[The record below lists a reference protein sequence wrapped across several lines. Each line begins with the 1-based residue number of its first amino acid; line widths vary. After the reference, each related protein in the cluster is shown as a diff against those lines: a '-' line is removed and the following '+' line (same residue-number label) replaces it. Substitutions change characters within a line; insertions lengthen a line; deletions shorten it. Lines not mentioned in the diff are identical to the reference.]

1 MRVSTSRADR
11 SESPGV
17 AHTQSQLR
25 DAGQLREE
33 MRKHLRK
40 SASDSKI
47 RLGGASHANKVKQR
61 ALHIQELTKELKTL
75 LAGIGSTRITLRR
88 CISDLKQQGGA
99 VKAFLSVCN
108 KRIELRSQR
117 PATELFQ
124 DSFDEAL
131 SQEQSVYLTV
141 QESLNTQA
149 QAGQEFTKPLETAAK
164 ELQAA
169 RLTLHSDSSGCAEK
183 LVIEASEVF
192 HSAEQYCKDSTTL
205 LEEVQGLMQHVRE
218 QSCAMMKK
226 QITQTYDLRLQIES
240 DMSITT
246 STISDAELH
255 LAKIE
260 KQLRISLE
268 MPERE
273 IDCGG
278 EGRNDKLSAKTGVLA
293 TLRAKIK
300 SAAYTGPGGR
310 NLDVIFGRFDRDR
323 SGELDDE
330 EVRVAIRTGCK
341 IPPDVITDVDIVALC
356 ELLDSDSSGSISIAE
371 LVDFLLADVDVQDLR
386 DQIAMKTDTL
396 DRLKAAQAQTLLDFR
411 SKSMTWRINEA
422 CAKVTPVKGLALD
435 GSASKERPRK
445 RSSGLGARM
454 PAQWRA
460 RTIAAK
466 ARAIATEKVKL
477 LRSEGSFSSSVG
489 SAPFLEA
496 ASSLPPGAGLKRIVS
511 ELEESEEPMPPLV
524 FGVWGL
530 PEPPDALGVNLPL
543 LSETP
548 TAPEALGTN
557 VLALSETLAAPEALR
572 IKMMP
577 IVAELRSQVSMCR
590 NSPAPSS
597 RQSSSRAGSAPAKV
611 RKASE
616 LFQTAGTRNEFVN
629 ARKASVGTRSVRR
642 EYFVDMLMDED
653 ERLRK
658 SLQHAF
664 HAGSDDSAA
673 SALRR
678 HASIT
683 PQVASVYFSPRGEKW
698 G

>member
-1 MRVSTSRADR
+1 MRVSTSSADR
-11 SESPGV
+11 SGSPGV
-17 AHTQSQLR
+17 AHTQSHLR
-25 DAGQLREE
+25 DVSHLREE

-61 ALHIQELTKELKTL
+61 ALHIQELTKELKAL

-131 SQEQSVYLTV
+131 TQEQSVYLTV
-141 QESLNTQA
+141 QESLSTQA
-149 QAGQEFTKPLETAAK
+149 QAGQEFTKPLETTAK

-169 RLTLHSDSSGCAEK
+169 RLTLHTDSSGCAEK
-183 LVIEASEVF
+183 LAVEASELF
-192 HSAEQYCKDSTTL
+192 HSAEQYCRDGSTL
-205 LEEVQGLMQHVRE
+205 LEEVRGLMQHVRE

-246 STISDAELH
+246 NTISDAELH

-260 KQLRISLE
+260 KQLRLSLA

-278 EGRNDKLSAKTGVLA
+278 DGRNDKLSAKTGVLA

-310 NLDVIFGRFDRDR
+310 NLDVIFGRFDKDR

-386 DQIAMKTDTL
+386 DQIELKTDTL
-396 DRLKAAQAQTLLDFR
+396 ERLKVAQEQTLLDFR

-422 CAKVTPVKGLALD
+422 CAKVTPIKGLALD
-435 GSASKERPRK
+435 GSASTNRPRK

-454 PAQWRA
+454 PSQWRA

-466 ARAIATEKVKL
+466 ARAIATEKVKFN
-477 LRSEGSFSSSVG
+477 RSEGSLSSSVG
-489 SAPFLEA
+489 S
-496 ASSLPPGAGLKRIVS
+496 GAGYKRFAS
-511 ELEESEEPMPPLV
+511 EPETSEEPMLPLGS
-524 FGVWGL
+524 GVWNL
-530 PEPPDALGVNLPL
+530 PETPDVLGVNLAL

-548 TAPEALGTN
+548 AAPEALGTN
-557 VLALSETLAAPEALR
+557 VPALSETLTGPEALR
-572 IKMMP
+572 IKIMP
-577 IVAELRSQVSMCR
+577 FDAGSRPHISRSQVSKSR
-590 NSPAPSS
+590 NSPAPGSVS
-597 RQSSSRAGSAPAKV
+597 RAATPPRAGSAPAKA
-611 RKASE
+611 RKASA
-616 LFQTAGTRNEFVN
+616 LFQPAGTRNEFVN
-629 ARKASVGTRSVRR
+629 ARKAAVGTRSVRR
-642 EYFVDMLMDED
+642 EYFVDMLMGED

-664 HAGSDDSAA
+664 HGDSDDSAA

-678 HASIT
+678 HAAIT
-683 PQVASVYFSPRGEKW
+683 PQVACVYFSPRGEKW